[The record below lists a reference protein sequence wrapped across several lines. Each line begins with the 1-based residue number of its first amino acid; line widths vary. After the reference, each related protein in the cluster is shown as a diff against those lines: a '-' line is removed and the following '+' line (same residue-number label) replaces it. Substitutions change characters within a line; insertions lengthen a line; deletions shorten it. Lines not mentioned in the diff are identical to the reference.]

1 LLDNESF
8 NETPNR
14 PSTIQGS
21 PHLRE
26 SGLQACAALPNKLQ
40 QCDQCPPVTLPGW
53 LVEAVR
59 MKTACIAAQGHRLR
73 MSDARTVRPDESH
86 ITIEHFLPLLVA
98 VGAAGADAGRKL
110 FEGFQHS
117 LSTSAFQ
124 FA

>member
-1 LLDNESF
+1 
-8 NETPNR
+8 
-14 PSTIQGS
+14 
-21 PHLRE
+21 
-26 SGLQACAALPNKLQ
+26 
-40 QCDQCPPVTLPGW
+40 
-53 LVEAVR
+53 

-117 LSTSAFQ
+117 LSPSAFQ